1 MPAHRIRS
9 QTWES
14 PPRTRFSCFLT
25 GPKQP
30 TSARRRAIMDENGG
44 GPFAMRRC
52 QAALTSCA
60 RRLAATRSRPSRPP
74 RSTKR
79 LGSSASPRR
88 SPIRPESG
96 CPRNGRCVRSRRPR
110 LRAGWGRRSPTLEDA
125 GLLGKTSEAQLDGTA
140 LASELRGLLGL
151 WATKTSPRKMQ
162 LRKRDNAGGYFSA
175 RLPPSTSR
183 YVGPATGLTRGIQP
197 FRGHPCRAYPLQTCL
212 NEPN

>member
-1 MPAHRIRS
+1 
-9 QTWES
+9 
-14 PPRTRFSCFLT
+14 
-25 GPKQP
+25 
-30 TSARRRAIMDENGG
+30 
-44 GPFAMRRC
+44 MRRC

-60 RRLAATRSRPSRPP
+60 RRLAPTRSRPSRPP

-125 GLLGKTSEAQLDGTA
+125 GLLGKTSEAQLDGAA
-140 LASELRGLLGL
+140 LASESRGVPGRCRGYR
-151 WATKTSPRKMQ
+151 ATKTSPRKMQ

-183 YVGPATGLTRGIQP
+183 YVGPTTDARHSAVSWASMSGVSLANLLE
-197 FRGHPCRAYPLQTCL
+197 RA
-212 NEPN
+212 

>member
-1 MPAHRIRS
+1 MRIIHSWSGNNNGPRIFKANSDANRLSARQESTDRSERLVGVGGVDRRRSLKSFANSEQHRACPRIGYDPKLGN
-9 QTWES
+9 

-30 TSARRRAIMDENGG
+30 TSARGRAIMDENGG

-110 LRAGWGRRSPTLEDA
+110 TPRRMGAALTYARGRRI
-125 GLLGKTSEAQLDGTA
+125 
-140 LASELRGLLGL
+140 
-151 WATKTSPRKMQ
+151 
-162 LRKRDNAGGYFSA
+162 A
-175 RLPPSTSR
+175 R
-183 YVGPATGLTRGIQP
+183 
-197 FRGHPCRAYPLQTCL
+197 
-212 NEPN
+212 

>member
-1 MPAHRIRS
+1 
-9 QTWES
+9 
-14 PPRTRFSCFLT
+14 
-25 GPKQP
+25 
-30 TSARRRAIMDENGG
+30 MDENGG

-60 RRLAATRSRPSRPP
+60 RRLAPTRSRPSRPP

-125 GLLGKTSEAQLDGTA
+125 GLLGKRAKRSSTA
-140 LASELRGLLGL
+140 PRWRPSREGCRGYR
-151 WATKTSPRKMQ
+151 ATKTSPRKMQ

-183 YVGPATGLTRGIQP
+183 YVGPTTDARHSAVSWASMSGVSLANLLE
-197 FRGHPCRAYPLQTCL
+197 RA
-212 NEPN
+212 